1 MGIGVTTGK
10 AICPLQQA
18 EGYRHRKSVDTA
30 AGRLVHNSLVHLLI
44 LCICV
49 AQAAGCIAAKSP
61 HEAALTDYQRQL
73 ADDGPQPRL
82 STQTREPS
90 NPVGLLQP
98 VETLAEVLPRL
109 RVGVDP
115 NTGQETVLLTM
126 QEAVTRTLANNPE
139 IRIVSYDPEIAKEEI
154 AKAVAE
160 FDPTAFSR
168 LGYEQ
173 QDSPQNSL
181 FEAGQA
187 DSRTFE
193 SGIKQ
198 KTILGSEW
206 SASYA
211 LSRNWDDLFGRTIST
226 RYEPVLV
233 FQLRQPLLRDA
244 GPQVNLAGVNVA
256 QLQHLIALEAFR
268 EKAQAV
274 SAEAITA
281 YWRLAQ
287 GLRHVEIQRE
297 VVAQAQETLRKV
309 EARREIDV
317 TDVQL
322 MQARA
327 SAKLREANLLEFEK
341 QVSDAQDVL
350 ARLLADP
357 QINTTSELRI
367 VPVTAPEVMSQPP
380 RLALAPADAL
390 AAAMEK
396 NPAVRQAEISVE
408 IADINVR
415 LAENQKMPRLDLVAL
430 SRAQGLAGQ
439 PSDAHE
445 QLGNGD
451 YMSYEVGVTLEIPLG
466 NRRREA
472 ELTRRRLERR
482 KAISTL
488 QNAADRVA
496 VQVKEKAR
504 QARTKLDE
512 IKIQQEAAQAAQA
525 QLKAL
530 KESEPVR
537 ERLTP
542 EFLLVE
548 LQAQDTHAEAR
559 RAAVDSLIE
568 FNVSLVELAR
578 ATGTVFELHRVEK
591 ALTTVTQLPA
601 DAQSGE

>member
-10 AICPLQQA
+10 VIRPLHQA
-18 EGYRHRKSVDTA
+18 EGYCHGKFAYPA
-30 AGRLVHNSLVHLLI
+30 ANRPVHNSPVRRLV
-44 LCICV
+44 LCICL
-49 AQAAGCIAAKSP
+49 AQVAGCIAGKPP
-61 HEAALTDYQRQL
+61 HETALTDYQRQL
-73 ADDGPQPRL
+73 ADEGPQPRL
-82 STQTREPS
+82 SMQRHEPS
-90 NPVGLLQP
+90 NPAGLLTP
-98 VETLAEVLPRL
+98 VETLAEALPRL

-126 QEAVTRTLANNPE
+126 EEAVTRTLANSPE

-154 AKAVAE
+154 AKAVAG

-168 LGYEQ
+168 FSYEQ

-181 FEAGQA
+181 FEPGQA
-187 DSRTFE
+187 DNRTFE

-198 KTILGSEW
+198 RTILGSEW

-226 RYEPVLV
+226 RYEPMLV

-268 EKAQAV
+268 EKAQTV
-274 SAEAITA
+274 SAEAIIA
-281 YWRLAQ
+281 YWRLVQA
-287 GLRHVEIQRE
+287 LRYVEIQRE
-297 VVAQAQETLRKV
+297 VVARARETLQKV

-327 SAKLREANLLEFEK
+327 SAKLREANLLESEK
-341 QVSDAQDVL
+341 QASDAQDVL

-367 VPVTAPEVMSQPP
+367 VPVTAPEIMSKPP
-380 RLALAPADAL
+380 GMALAPGDAL
-390 AAAMEK
+390 VAAMEK
-396 NPAVRQAEISVE
+396 NPAIRQAEIAVE

-415 LAENQKMPRLDLVAL
+415 FAENQRMPRLDLVAL
-430 SRAQGLAGQ
+430 SRAQGLAKQ

-445 QLGNGD
+445 QLGGGD

-482 KAISTL
+482 KAVSIL

-504 QARTKLDE
+504 KARTRLDE
-512 IKIQQEAAQAAQA
+512 IKIQREAAQAAQA

-530 KESEPVR
+530 RESEPVR

-542 EFLLVE
+542 ELLLVE
-548 LQAQDTHAEAR
+548 LQAQDTHAQAR

-568 FNVSLVELAR
+568 FNVSLVELAQT
-578 ATGTVFELHRVEK
+578 TGTVFQLHRVEK

-601 DAQSGE
+601 DAQSGG